1 MQRTIKKR
9 KEWKNKEVKTIK
21 NSENRSNMENGGP
34 TNEILCKSK
43 ALLNIASNQIEEICE
58 VSAKGGLRDD
68 T

>member
-1 MQRTIKKR
+1 
-9 KEWKNKEVKTIK
+9 
-21 NSENRSNMENGGP
+21 MENGGP